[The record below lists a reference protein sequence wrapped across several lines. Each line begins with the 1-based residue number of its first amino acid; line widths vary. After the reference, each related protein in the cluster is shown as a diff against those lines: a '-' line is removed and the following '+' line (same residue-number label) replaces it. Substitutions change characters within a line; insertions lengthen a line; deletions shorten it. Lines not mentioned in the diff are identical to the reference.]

1 MMSNNDSAMVMI
13 EDAALHDIVYDMR
26 NAALLLGYICND
38 IDDPKIDD
46 AITGVARLLDLSASR
61 FNQIVE
67 SSDMYSDERGVVNG

>member
-1 MMSNNDSAMVMI
+1 MLNNDSTMVI
-13 EDAALHDIVYDMR
+13 IKDSALHDIVYDMR

-46 AITGVARLLDLSASR
+46 AITGVSRLLDLSASK

-67 SSDMYSDERGVVNG
+67 SSDMYSDERGVANG